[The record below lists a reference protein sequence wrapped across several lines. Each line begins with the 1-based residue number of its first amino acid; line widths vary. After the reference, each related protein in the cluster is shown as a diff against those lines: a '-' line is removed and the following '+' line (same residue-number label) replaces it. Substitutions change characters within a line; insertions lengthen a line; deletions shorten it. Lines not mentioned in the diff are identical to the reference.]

1 MLIIPDSISHP
12 CPPRKRSQF
21 GFGAVDV
28 AVHVEGCCNLR
39 SADSTWVE
47 SNLHPAKGGG
57 GGLGMFYFHT
67 DPLHP
72 PAHSTC
78 LCLFWIKVPVWW
90 SIFTFNLL
98 MLAAPHKPTR
108 GGSLAWSEFKMH
120 YYFILLDFSDQR
132 TCWSGRMNVNGP
144 CLLSLQQFQIIEVAF
159 LMYAYY
165 TKAPLWI
172 REREKK
178 VGKMTL
184 KAANVSLHSVRNG
197 KVPVEDAALGQ
208 EKRFSVWK

>member
-1 MLIIPDSISHP
+1 M
-12 CPPRKRSQF
+12 PPSPP
-21 GFGAVDV
+21 GG
-28 AVHVEGCCNLR
+28 GWCCRARWRLLQPTLCR
-39 SADSTWVE
+39 L
-47 SNLHPAKGGG
+47 NLHPAKGRRGV
-57 GGLGMFYFHT
+57 LYFYA

-90 SIFTFNLL
+90 SIFTLNLL

-108 GGSLAWSEFKMH
+108 GGRLAWSEFKMH

-159 LMYAYY
+159 PMYAYY

-178 VGKMTL
+178 LVKWLWRQQTFLCTLSGMGRCQLKMLLWGKKRGFL
-184 KAANVSLHSVRNG
+184 FESREKWERCW
-197 KVPVEDAALGQ
+197 KVFGE
-208 EKRFSVWK
+208 ESFW

>member
-12 CPPRKRSQF
+12 CPPPRERLMLPCTLKAAATYALQTQPSPSQ
-21 GFGAVDV
+21 
-28 AVHVEGCCNLR
+28 R
-39 SADSTWVE
+39 QT
-47 SNLHPAKGGG
+47 GGG
-57 GGLGMFYFHT
+57 VLYFHS

-98 MLAAPHKPTR
+98 MLTAPHKPTR

-159 LMYAYY
+159 PMYAYY

-172 REREKK
+172 REWGKK
-178 VGKMTL
+178 
-184 KAANVSLHSVRNG
+184 S
-197 KVPVEDAALGQ
+197 
-208 EKRFSVWK
+208 W